1 MVAVSIKYV
10 ANVDAHDVEL
20 PARSAILHVDARR
33 VIRMT
38 WESGYL
44 FLRFPPRRRFG
55 GFPPSDGASGYPP
68 SADVYKR
75 QPDEMVQHA
84 GNHRR
89 ALPRVILE
97 HHVSPVCPQRRRPSL
112 CVQASPAVLATC
124 NVHLP
129 ATDCRHASW
138 RARDSAR
145 RPTREVECLGLRAV
159 RYEHRDPHGR
169 LGRYN

>member
-68 SADVYKR
+68 SAALIHRMRSLLEQVQRLLLLR
-75 QPDEMVQHA
+75 Q
-84 GNHRR
+84 R
-89 ALPRVILE
+89 AYEEPRPAVR
-97 HHVSPVCPQRRRPSL
+97 SPMRVTQCARRPSI
-112 CVQASPAVLATC
+112 
-124 NVHLP
+124 
-129 ATDCRHASW
+129 
-138 RARDSAR
+138 
-145 RPTREVECLGLRAV
+145 TRWVFSRTHV
-159 RYEHRDPHGR
+159 
-169 LGRYN
+169 N